1 MNKYMVIGTLS
12 LLMSSTAVAA
22 GPDLCGIGNG
32 GNPPNPE
39 CHQGNGNGNGN
50 GVGNGGPSGE
60 WGHSHGGDADAT
72 AVADAVAEAN
82 ASSSSNSSA
91 TIGDVTNTNT
101 LTASGNNTSVLIEG
115 ARYRE
120 AANAVF
126 AYVNTA
132 CGAAAGGSDRGMTLS
147 FSKGQSAFC
156 KNLTMYEILKA
167 AGDEENA
174 NVALYRAFRLAE
186 MDYNFSFFRTVIT
199 LGIYGD

>member
-1 MNKYMVIGTLS
+1 MIIGTLS
-12 LLMSSTAVAA
+12 FLMSSMAMAA
-22 GPDLCGIGNG
+22 GANNCGNG
-32 GNPPNPE
+32 NDGNPPDPE
-39 CHQGNGNGNGN
+39 CHQGNSGN
-50 GVGNGGPSGE
+50 NGGPSNPGG
-60 WGHSHGGDADAT
+60 WGHTVYGGNADAT
-72 AVADAVAEAN
+72 SSAEATAEAVAEAN
-82 ASSSSNSSA
+82 AQAESTSSA
-91 TIGDVTNTNT
+91 NATVGDVTNTNT
-101 LTASGNNTSVLIEG
+101 LTASGNNTSVMIEG

-126 AYVNTA
+126 SYVNTA
-132 CGAAAGGSDRGMTLS
+132 CGVAAGGSDRGMTLS

-174 NVALYRAFRLAE
+174 NTALYRAFRLAE